1 MLVSVVFGA
10 NSTYTRFIDEQMKY
24 IAQMNDGNV
33 SQSAISDIVD
43 KQEESYNRALEDVMM
58 NKASYIEQPMLFKKE
73 ILRLEKIISINKRA
87 GNKYAVLRD
96 EIKIKSYKLLRSQ
109 NQMIRDI
116 LSALDYSSS
125 SDFSRILDKTI
136 TANQLANQDIT
147 SGEYDYIFE
156 LKGDSKTIKDLKKNA
171 KELKMLIE
179 INIDLINHLYAYEG
193 KMYSLNKYANYNLLG
208 VVLFINNIELV
219 KVINL
224 FLQKYHIDIMKIV
237 SILSIFILIYFFK
250 KVFYIF
256 LDKYLHRLKI
266 LQKYSNDI
274 LQKIR
279 KPLEIIIFL
288 INIEL
293 IIYVYSDFIVSQK
306 ISKFFNVSY
315 AFFIMWLIYRVINVV
330 ATIKIAEINLE
341 SHSIKNEMI
350 NIGIKIVNFIIV
362 TIGLLLILYF
372 AGVNLTAVLSG
383 LGIGGFAVA
392 FAAKDTL
399 SNFFGTLSILFSD
412 MFSQGDWIEVDGKEG
427 TVIEI
432 GLRVTTLRTFDNA
445 VISIPNSVLTNN
457 EVKNWNKRII
467 GRRIKMKIGIK
478 YNSPYNNIKQ
488 AISEIRDMLEKH
500 PDISTEHKQHR
511 YTKHRYTKLVS
522 QNDFQGIKKT
532 LLVYLDEFADS
543 SINIL
548 IYCFSTSVKW
558 EEWLATKEDVMYKIM
573 EILEKNNLEFAFPSL
588 SVYREN

>member
-1 MLVSVVFGA
+1 
-10 NSTYTRFIDEQMKY
+10 
-24 IAQMNDGNV
+24 
-33 SQSAISDIVD
+33 
-43 KQEESYNRALEDVMM
+43 
-58 NKASYIEQPMLFKKE
+58 
-73 ILRLEKIISINKRA
+73 
-87 GNKYAVLRD
+87 
-96 EIKIKSYKLLRSQ
+96 
-109 NQMIRDI
+109 
-116 LSALDYSSS
+116 
-125 SDFSRILDKTI
+125 
-136 TANQLANQDIT
+136 
-147 SGEYDYIFE
+147 
-156 LKGDSKTIKDLKKNA
+156 
-171 KELKMLIE
+171 
-179 INIDLINHLYAYEG
+179 
-193 KMYSLNKYANYNLLG
+193 
-208 VVLFINNIELV
+208 
-219 KVINL
+219 
-224 FLQKYHIDIMKIV
+224 
-237 SILSIFILIYFFK
+237 
-250 KVFYIF
+250 
-256 LDKYLHRLKI
+256 
-266 LQKYSNDI
+266 
-274 LQKIR
+274 
-279 KPLEIIIFL
+279 
-288 INIEL
+288 
-293 IIYVYSDFIVSQK
+293 
-306 ISKFFNVSY
+306 
-315 AFFIMWLIYRVINVV
+315 MWLIYRVINVV

>member
-1 MLVSVVFGA
+1 LLVSVVFGA

>member
-315 AFFIMWLIYRVINVV
+315 AFFIMWLIYRVINVI

-362 TIGLLLILYF
+362 MIGLLLILYF

-392 FAAKDTL
+392 LAAKDTL

-457 EVKNWNKRII
+457 EVKNWNKRIV